1 MKVPTLAL
9 PPPSWPLGWGE
20 PAWAGGEGTCGSG
33 NGAWGVE
40 TRAGR
45 GGGRG
50 GEGQPRSLLRG
61 RDPRLPGTEEAHP
74 RGCAGANS

>member
-20 PAWAGGEGTCGSG
+20 PAWAGGEGTCGGG

-45 GGGRG
+45 GEGRG
-50 GEGQPRSLLRG
+50 REGQPRSLLRG
-61 RDPRLPGTEEAHP
+61 GDPRLPGTEEAHP